1 MSPCTTLSQ
10 KHSISSHDLWY
21 LRWHSRFFRYG
32 PQPFSS
38 FFTTT
43 LLWRTQCFTT
53 PKFYCFLSGSIPS
66 YLWVSAFTVSSV
78 WNGILYLLYL
88 ENSYALKPIDVKKE
102 MATHSGIL
110 ALRIPWTEEPGW
122 LWFIVLQRVRHDWSN
137 LACTPKTKL
146 KSHFLWGLLCWL
158 FCTVTFLV
166 TPTVIIAYVSHLA
179 LILSFDI
186 AYTTI
191 LNCYLTLYVCLFWV
205 PTCDR
210 KERAQN

>member
-1 MSPCTTLSQ
+1 
-10 KHSISSHDLWY
+10 
-21 LRWHSRFFRYG
+21 
-32 PQPFSS
+32 
-38 FFTTT
+38 
-43 LLWRTQCFTT
+43 
-53 PKFYCFLSGSIPS
+53 
-66 YLWVSAFTVSSV
+66 
-78 WNGILYLLYL
+78 
-88 ENSYALKPIDVKKE
+88 
-102 MATHSGIL
+102 MATHSSIV

-191 LNCYLTLYVCLFWV
+191 LTYYLTLYVCLFWV
-205 PTCDR
+205 PTCDGKSIELKI
-210 KERAQN
+210 KELSLSPGYESGDQVCHLGESFRLSEPVSSSVKWRL